1 MPSPSSAPIPV
12 VPAAAIDA
20 LRSSLLGQVL
30 VPGDAEYERARRV
43 WNGIIDR
50 HPAIIVQCEGL
61 SDVVSIVGFAQ
72 EHPLPVTVRGGGH
85 QVAGSAVRDGGLVID
100 LSRMNGVFVDPLTR
114 TARVQGGARWRHVDR
129 ATQVFGLATTGGEVS
144 DTGVAGLTLGGGL
157 GLAQRAFGLACD
169 NLRSIEIVT
178 ADGRV
183 RTASATEHADLF
195 WAARG
200 GGRGLGVVTSF
211 EFALHPLGP
220 EVAVGQVAFAYDEA
234 ESVLRRWRDRAL
246 RAPESV
252 SPELVLWHLPPDP
265 ALPRELHGRN
275 VCMNAA
281 VYAGDPADAAP
292 VLEPFATLGTPVV
305 DMSGVQPYLAVQS
318 SFDPLAPAGGR
329 YYFKSH
335 FMDALTDEAIAE
347 LLACDRERPA
357 SKAIVV
363 IRTMGG
369 AIDRLAP
376 DATAFAHR
384 RARFNLSID
393 GLWTEPADDA
403 LVIGWCRRAW
413 ERMRPFATGGVYVN
427 FAGFDGEPD
436 VTATATVG
444 THAAQLEQVRAA
456 YDPSGLFGAGVR
468 V

>member
-1 MPSPSSAPIPV
+1 MRSPSSAPIPM
-12 VPAAAIDA
+12 VPAAAVDA

-30 VPGDAEYERARRV
+30 VPGDSEYERARRV

-61 SDVVSIVGFAQ
+61 SDVVSVVGFAQ

-183 RTASATEHADLF
+183 RTANATEHADLF

-246 RAPESV
+246 HAPDSV

-265 ALPRELHGRN
+265 ALPPELHGRN

-292 VLEPFATLGTPVV
+292 ALEPFATLGTPVV

-347 LLACDRERPA
+347 LLACDRERPE

-384 RARFNLSID
+384 GARFNVSID

-436 VTATATVG
+436 VTAAAVVG
-444 THAAQLEQVRAA
+444 THGARLEQVRAA
-456 YDPSGLFGAGVR
+456 YDPRGLFGAGVR